1 MKILQAYKFQLRPKK
16 GQENV
21 MKRFAGSCRFV
32 WNKAL
37 AKEKENYEETGKRLG
52 YYKLADQLK
61 EWKQEEETAF
71 LKEAHS
77 QILQQTLKDLEK
89 AYGNFFAKKAA
100 FPRFKKKGAL
110 DSFRYPQGFKL
121 DEPNNRIFLP
131 KIGWIRYRNS
141 RKIQGIAKQVTVS
154 LSAGNWY
161 VSIQTEREETLLQH
175 PSTSAIGI
183 DMGVARFATLSDGNY
198 IEPLNSFRTHEEKLA
213 KLQRELSRKKKFSS
227 NWNKQKEKVQKQ
239 HQKIANV
246 RKDFLHKCTTAICKN
261 HALVVVEDLKVK
273 HMSHSNSGTVENPGH
288 NVKIK
293 SSMNKAI
300 LDQGW
305 FEFRR
310 QLEYKLLWN
319 GGRLLVVPPQFTS
332 QKCSHCGNT
341 SKENRKTQAKFKCSD
356 CGFESNADYNA
367 AVNILAAGLAVSA
380 CGASQRFAMKQEP
393 ACGKLC

>member
-1 MKILQAYKFQLRPKK
+1 M
-16 GQENV
+16 
-21 MKRFAGSCRFV
+21 
-32 WNKAL
+32 
-37 AKEKENYEETGKRLG
+37 
-52 YYKLADQLK
+52 
-61 EWKQEEETAF
+61 
-71 LKEAHS
+71 
-77 QILQQTLKDLEK
+77 
-89 AYGNFFAKKAA
+89 
-100 FPRFKKKGAL
+100 
-110 DSFRYPQGFKL
+110 
-121 DEPNNRIFLP
+121 
-131 KIGWIRYRNS
+131 
-141 RKIQGIAKQVTVS
+141 
-154 LSAGNWY
+154 
-161 VSIQTEREETLLQH
+161 
-175 PSTSAIGI
+175 
-183 DMGVARFATLSDGNY
+183 
-198 IEPLNSFRTHEEKLA
+198 
-213 KLQRELSRKKKFSS
+213 
-227 NWNKQKEKVQKQ
+227 
-239 HQKIANV
+239 